1 MLVRAG
7 ETVEPDTVIVQLSNP
22 EVERAA
28 DAAAL
33 EVAAARAEYAAAR
46 LELESQRLDRRSS
59 LAEARATAESARLQ
73 AVAEQRAFEKGAV
86 SELQTAR
93 SKIEAD
99 QLGERAKI
107 EEQRLAALDSAVGA
121 QLEARQAR
129 LRQLERA
136 AEERR
141 LAAESLQ
148 VRAGIAGVVQSVPVQ
163 EGQQLAAG
171 ANVARVAKP
180 GTLYAELRIPELDAR
195 DLAPGLPAVI
205 DMRDRLVRGRV
216 VRVDPAVTAGAVRVE
231 VDFDEALPTQA
242 RADLSVDGTIAIETL
257 EKRALRRP
265 PGRRAVRVDD
275 HGVPRAA
282 RRFRRRARAGEVRQ
296 GVREPD
302 RRPRGPRARRHR
314 GARGHDA
321 VVRQGPHSS
330 STIDQEQNIPTR
342 SRKMQD
348 QAMISLAGVT
358 KVFYTDDL
366 ETHALDGIHLDVA
379 KGEFLSISGPSGC
392 GKSTLLAILG
402 LLDSSTEGKYL
413 LDGQD
418 VTALAARR
426 AREGPQRAHRLHL
439 PGLQPDRRPDGAA
452 ERRAAADL
460 PRQDVRGRAPQGRAL
475 HALERVGMSHR
486 VNHHPVAAL
495 RRPAAA
501 RRGGPRARR
510 ASPRSCWPTS
520 RPGTSTRATARR
532 S

>member
-1 MLVRAG
+1 MDRPRVREQFTLKNRKLLLVAGGFLLLSGVAFAIAKLEPGAPSVAAAQLYLDEVKEGTLERKVRGPGVLQPREARWLSTRAEARVDRVLVRAG

-59 LAEARATAESARLQ
+59 LAEARAAAESARLQ
-73 AVAEQRAFEKGAV
+73 ALAEERAFKQGAV

-93 SKIEAD
+93 SRIEAG
-99 QLGERAKI
+99 QLGERATI

-141 LAAESLQ
+141 PAADSLQ
-148 VRAGIAGVVQSVPVQ
+148 VKAGIAGVVQSVPVQ

-216 VRVDPAVTAGAVRVE
+216 VRVDPAVTAGAVKVE

-257 EKRALRRP
+257 ENVRFVGRP
-265 PGRRAVRVDD
+265 VGAQSESSTTV
-275 HGVPRAA
+275 
-282 RRFRRRARAGEVRQ
+282 FRARPGESVAERVPVKFGKASVNQ
-296 GVREPD
+296 IVVLEGLEPGD
-302 RRPRGPRARRHR
+302 
-314 GARGHDA
+314 
-321 VVRQGPHSS
+321 VV
-330 STIDQEQNIPTR
+330 
-342 SRKMQD
+342 
-348 QAMISLAGVT
+348 
-358 KVFYTDDL
+358 
-366 ETHALDGIHLDVA
+366 
-379 KGEFLSISGPSGC
+379 
-392 GKSTLLAILG
+392 
-402 LLDSSTEGKYL
+402 
-413 LDGQD
+413 
-418 VTALAARR
+418 ALADTTQWS
-426 AREGPQRAHRLHL
+426 GKDRLVI
-439 PGLQPDRRPDGAA
+439 D
-452 ERRAAADL
+452 
-460 PRQDVRGRAPQGRAL
+460 
-475 HALERVGMSHR
+475 
-486 VNHHPVAAL
+486 
-495 RRPAAA
+495 
-501 RRGGPRARR
+501 
-510 ASPRSCWPTS
+510 
-520 RPGTSTRATARR
+520 
-532 S
+532 